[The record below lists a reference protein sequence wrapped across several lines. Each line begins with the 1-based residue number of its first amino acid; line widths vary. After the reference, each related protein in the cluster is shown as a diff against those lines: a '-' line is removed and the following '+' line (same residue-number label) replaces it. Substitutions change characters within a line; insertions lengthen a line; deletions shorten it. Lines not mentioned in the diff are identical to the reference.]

1 MIEKL
6 LEPYILVP
14 FVIIGIFVASAA
26 VVLGIALTYWLRDR
40 ISGVFVSKT
49 GVQIHTNDVPVWS
62 KIVDR
67 IERIDSSTAKA
78 IRKATTRL
86 IIIDPETFGMSAEV
100 MIVNRDA
107 NQPLVNAAYENH
119 HTRELKSNAD
129 AYILDKAHDV
139 FDAVQNGRKHF
150 PELTYTA
157 VQKYVCRWL
166 ETALLPNLRRACVE
180 KVAFY
185 NEQIERPEVSKT
197 IKEILIG
204 CRDKNL
210 RYIECIDELYAQ
222 LRSNNQPHLTQ
233 SQPYT

>member
-1 MIEKL
+1 MTEKL

-14 FVIIGIFVASAA
+14 LVILAIFVTS
-26 VVLGIALTYWLRDR
+26 VGVGLGIAVTYWLRDR

-62 KIVDR
+62 KIVDK
-67 IERIDSSTAKA
+67 IEFIDSSTAKA

-86 IIIDPETFGMSAEV
+86 VIIDPEKYGMSAEV

-129 AYILDKAHDV
+129 AYLLDKAHDI

-157 VQKYVCRWL
+157 VQNYVCRWL

-180 KVAFY
+180 KVAYY

-197 IKEILIG
+197 IREILIG

-210 RYIECIDELYAQ
+210 HYIQCIDELFAR
-222 LRSNNQPHLTQ
+222 LRSNNL
-233 SQPYT
+233 